1 MFIKSVGQGLCDVL
15 LSNRSVLLNKR
26 RLFLKFS
33 VCSAYLVLSKWSS
46 EHEKY
51 FGFLL
56 NCSALSCCVF
66 SAPPPSES
74 GRRWLRSHPQQQI
87 LCFQDCQQR
96 QFLSLLYQWQE
107 SHVQR
112 SGGFAAKPWHWPGP
126 QQISDLAG
134 NGEFSLFFF
143 LFFFSTSYSAAAC
156 VGVCLWIFLKVQ

>member
-1 MFIKSVGQGLCDVL
+1 MFIKSVGQGLCGVP
-15 LSNRSVLLNKR
+15 LSLGSVLLNNR
-26 RLFLKFS
+26 GDFLEFS
-33 VCSAYLVLSKWSS
+33 VCTAHHVLSKGSS

-56 NCSALSCCVF
+56 NCSALSSCVF

-74 GRRWLRSHPQQQI
+74 GRRWLRSRPQQQI

-112 SGGFAAKPWHWPGP
+112 SGAFAAQPWHRPGP

-134 NGEFSLFFF
+134 TGEFSF
-143 LFFFSTSYSAAAC
+143 LFSFYFVLGCSLCGCVCVFVSIPQSA
-156 VGVCLWIFLKVQ
+156 I